1 MYRLKIFLVFAVV
14 MIFFQSVFFPA
25 TGMARQIYVNV
36 NGQIL
41 NSSDILMENG
51 HTLVSCR
58 VFSEQ
63 LGAAVKWNAGARTVT
78 ITRKQDIIRLTPG
91 SATAFKNGAKINLD
105 VSAKIIGGRLYVPL
119 KALAESL
126 GAKVVWDEAR
136 STVLVDN
143 GYCPVCVSLKK

>member
-1 MYRLKIFLVFAVV
+1 M
-14 MIFFQSVFFPA
+14 
-25 TGMARQIYVNV
+25 
-36 NGQIL
+36 
-41 NSSDILMENG
+41 
-51 HTLVSCR
+51 VSCR

-63 LGAAVKWNAGARTVT
+63 LGAEVKWNAVTRTVT

-105 VSAKIIGGRLYVPL
+105 VSAIIIGGRLYVPL

>member
-1 MYRLKIFLVFAVV
+1 MYRLKIFLVFAAV
-14 MIFFQSVFFPA
+14 MVFFQSVFFPA
-25 TGMARQIYVNV
+25 PGMARQIHVNV

-41 NSSDILMENG
+41 NSSDILIENG

-63 LGAAVKWNAGARTVT
+63 LGAEVKWNAVTRTVT

-105 VSAKIIGGRLYVPL
+105 VSAIIIGGRLYVPL